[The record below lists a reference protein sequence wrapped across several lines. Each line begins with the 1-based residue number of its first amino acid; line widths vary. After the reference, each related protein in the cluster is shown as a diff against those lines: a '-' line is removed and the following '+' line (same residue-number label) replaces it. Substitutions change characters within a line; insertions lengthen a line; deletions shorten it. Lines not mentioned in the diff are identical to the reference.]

1 MVMSFPCFS
10 GFQNNMDNPTL
21 ALPAV
26 KNNGQR
32 PDGVACTAPYKWG
45 QSLPLIAARNMPRA
59 ILPAGTVFLQVGEH
73 VAVDFD
79 RNKIWSAAPFARCP
93 FPSFFAVSN
102 MFRRHPSDRPRCR
115 AGLPWLL
122 ASGTFRIGR
131 NSDPPAQPMLA
142 V

>member
-1 MVMSFPCFS
+1 
-10 GFQNNMDNPTL
+10 
-21 ALPAV
+21 
-26 KNNGQR
+26 
-32 PDGVACTAPYKWG
+32 
-45 QSLPLIAARNMPRA
+45 MPRA

-79 RNKIWSAAPFARCP
+79 RNKIWSAAPF
-93 FPSFFAVSN
+93 PSFFAASN

-131 NSDPPAQPMLA
+131 NSDAAAQPMLA